1 MNWLDYT
8 IIAIYLIGFIAMGY
22 FFKDNKDSK
31 DYFLGGKSLGW
42 FPLSL
47 STMATQLSA
56 ISFISAPAFVGLKAN
71 GGMKWLTFEF
81 AVPLAMIGIMFFI
94 IPPLYKSGIVSIYE
108 YLEQRFSKSTRKII
122 SVVFQISRALG
133 TGVMVFTMALIIQ
146 AVVGISFHYTLI
158 IISVVTLAYSYQ
170 GGMKAVVWGDAIQMI
185 ILFAGLVICLIVGYS
200 LLKDTG
206 TFTGFD
212 TDRLQV
218 IDFDNFGIFS
228 GDEYGLWPML
238 LGGLFLYL
246 SYYGTDQT
254 QAQRLL
260 SARDEGTIKKL
271 LMANG
276 LLRFPVVLVYCV
288 MGLIIGYLVSNI
300 PEFYESIQ
308 ETTRIHYP
316 GEYAKSGFK
325 PDLMIPVFITN
336 YLPNGLI
343 GILMVGVMSAAMS
356 SLSSTINSLSAVTI
370 EDFFNS
376 GEKKLEGKRYMFIS
390 KGLVVFWG
398 SVCILAAYLF
408 GNSQSTVIDLIN
420 AISSLF
426 FGPILAA
433 FILAIFFRKVN
444 HIGMNVAIITSV
456 VVNLVFKYLPDLV
469 YLFNQGSFYNGN
481 ASIHS
486 ALADTGITNVPDLFW
501 IWYNLTGFVIALVVA
516 VIVSKL
522 TSKTPAKQLEIQ
534 YSFNANELVQKESVI
549 LISFFVL
556 ILVFSYFLPIILG

>member
-8 IIAIYLIGFIAMGY
+8 VIAIYLIGFIAMGY

-158 IISVVTLAYSYQ
+158 IISVVTLVYSYQ

-206 TFTGFD
+206 TFNGFD
-212 TDRLQV
+212 ESRLQV
-218 IDFDNFGIFS
+218 IDFSNLGFFS
-228 GDEYGLWPML
+228 GDEYGFWPML
-238 LGGLFLYL
+238 LGGLFMYL

-276 LLRFPVVLVYCV
+276 LLRFPVVLVYCI

-300 PEFYESIQ
+300 PEFYESIE
-308 ETTRIHYP
+308 ETTRLHYP
-316 GEYAKSGFK
+316 AEYAKSGIK

-376 GEKKLEGKRYMFIS
+376 GERKLSGKKYMFIS
-390 KGLVVFWG
+390 KGLVIFWG

-408 GNSQSTVIDLIN
+408 GNSESTVIELIN

-433 FILAIFFRKVN
+433 FIIAIFFKKVN
-444 HIGMNVAIITSV
+444 HIGMNVAIIISV
-456 VVNLVFKYLPDLV
+456 VVNLVFKYLPELV
-469 YLFNQGSFYNGN
+469 YLFNQGSFYSGN
-481 ASIHS
+481 VSIHQ
-486 ALADTGITNVPDLFW
+486 ALADIGIINVPDLFW
-501 IWYNLTGFVIALVVA
+501 IWYNLTGFVIAVVLA

-522 TSKTPAKQLEIQ
+522 TGKVPAKQMKLQ
-534 YSFNANELVQKESVI
+534 YTFNTKELVQKESVI
-549 LISFFVL
+549 LIGFFVL
-556 ILVFSYFLPIILG
+556 ILVFSYFLPTILG

>member
-8 IIAIYLIGFIAMGY
+8 IIAVYLIGFMAMGY
-22 FFKDNKDSK
+22 FFKENKDSK

-94 IPPLYKSGIVSIYE
+94 IPPLYNSGIVSIYE
-108 YLEQRFSKSTRKII
+108 YLERRFSKSTRKLI

-146 AVVGISFHYTLI
+146 SVVGISFHWTLI
-158 IISVVTLAYSYQ
+158 IISVVTLIYSYQ

-185 ILFAGLVICLIVGYS
+185 ILFLGLIICLVVGYS
-200 LLKDTG
+200 LMDTAG
-206 TFTGFD
+206 EFKGFSPE
-212 TDRLQV
+212 RLQV
-218 IDFDNFGIFS
+218 IDTSDFGVLN
-228 GDEYGLWPML
+228 GEAYGFWPML
-238 LGGLFLYL
+238 LGGLFLYM

-260 SARDEGTIKKL
+260 SAKDQSTIRKL
-271 LMANG
+271 LLANG
-276 LLRFPVVLVYCV
+276 LLRFPVVFVYCI

-300 PEFYESIQ
+300 PEFYESIK
-308 ETTRIHYP
+308 ETTRVYYP
-316 GEYAKSGFK
+316 KEYVASGIK
-325 PDLMIPVFITN
+325 PDLMMPVFITN

-343 GILMVGVMSAAMS
+343 GVLMVGIISAAMS

-376 GEKKLEGKRYMFIS
+376 KDTKLSEKKYMLLS

-398 SVCILAAYLF
+398 VACILAAYLF
-408 GNSQSTVIDLIN
+408 GNSQSTVIELIN

-433 FILAIFFRKVN
+433 FVIAIFFNKVN
-444 HIGMNVAIITSV
+444 HIGMNTAIITAV
-456 VVNLVFKYLPDLV
+456 IVNLVFKYLPELV
-469 YLFNQGSFYNGN
+469 YLFSEGQFYSGEV
-481 ASIHS
+481 SIHD
-486 ALADTGITNVPDLFW
+486 ALADIGISNVPDLFW
-501 IWYNLTGFVIALVVA
+501 IWYNLTGFVIAVVVA
-516 VIVSKL
+516 VIVSQL
-522 TSKTPAKQLEIQ
+522 TPNVPAKKM
-534 YSFNANELVQKESVI
+534 ELSYGFKASDLLKKESII
-549 LISFFVL
+549 LVSFFVF
-556 ILVFSYFLPIILG
+556 ILTISYFIPSLFS

>member
-8 IIAIYLIGFIAMGY
+8 VIAIYLVGFIAMGY

-228 GDEYGLWPML
+228 GDEYGFWPML

-288 MGLIIGYLVSNI
+288 MGLIIGYLVNNI

-408 GNSQSTVIDLIN
+408 GNSQSTVIELIN

-516 VIVSKL
+516 VVVSKL